1 MQESLGS
8 IGESLTS
15 SGPVLVS
22 LPVERAGTD
31 KLEVSGEYRRF
42 DNPLY
47 THTHH
52 VYESIL

>member
-22 LPVERAGTD
+22 LPVVTD
-31 KLEVSGEYRRF
+31 KLEVSAEYRRF

>member
-22 LPVERAGTD
+22 LPVGTD
-31 KLEVSGEYRRF
+31 KLEVSGEYRQF